1 MIFSPA
7 TLSSPPLALVLWA
20 VRWKSREPSTRNGAI
35 NGSSSAASD
44 FDVLLM
50 LPSSLI
56 ARSESDEAI
65 QSITHVYIM
74 DCFRLRSLS
83 YGGQVASLALT
94 IKLYAELILQ
104 IGRHET
110 R

>member
-7 TLSSPPLALVLWA
+7 ALSSPPLALVLWA

-50 LPSSLI
+50 LPSSPVI
-56 ARSESDEAI
+56 VRSDSDEEI

-74 DCFRLRSLS
+74 DC
-83 YGGQVASLALT
+83 VASLALT
-94 IKLYAELILQ
+94 IKLHAELILQ

-110 R
+110 